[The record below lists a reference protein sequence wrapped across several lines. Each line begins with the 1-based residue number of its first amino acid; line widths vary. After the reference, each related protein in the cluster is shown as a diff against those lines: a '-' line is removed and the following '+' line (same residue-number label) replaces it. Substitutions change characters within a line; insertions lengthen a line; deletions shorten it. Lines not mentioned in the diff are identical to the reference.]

1 MLAPVSMRAV
11 VQRVASARVTVDG
24 ETVGEIARGLLIYL
38 GVGVDDEATDV
49 AAMADKVAR
58 LRLFE
63 DDAGKMSL
71 SVLDVGGAV
80 LVVSQ
85 FTLFGDVRG
94 GRRPSFVAAAPP
106 ERAKLLYEEVCARL
120 RAAGLPVETGRFR
133 ATMSVLSD
141 VDGPVTLLVDT
152 RKTF

>member
-1 MLAPVSMRAV
+1 M
-11 VQRVASARVTVDG
+11 QRVASARVTVEG
-24 ETVGEIARGLLIYL
+24 ETVGEIAHGLLVYL
-38 GVGVDDEATDV
+38 GVGVDDEAPDV
-49 AAMADKVAR
+49 AAMADKIAH

-63 DDAGKMSL
+63 DDAGKMAR
-71 SVLDVGGAV
+71 SVVDVGGAV

-94 GRRPSFVAAAPP
+94 GRRPSFVGAAPP
-106 ERAKLLYEEVCARL
+106 ERARSLYEDVCARL

-133 ATMSVLSD
+133 ATMSVTSD

>member
-1 MLAPVSMRAV
+1 MRAV

-24 ETVGEIARGLLIYL
+24 ETVGEIARGLLVYL
-38 GVGVDDEATDV
+38 GVGVEDEATDV